1 MKGKKTRGLVGLM
14 LAVAMVLTSVNVFA
28 SITVNE
34 PDLKTVETK
43 VIVQKL
49 QIAPTDGTSIK
60 NTGEDQQA
68 NYAGKKYDK
77 TKYGDVQ
84 FTVYK
89 LNAIEVEASKKT
101 GQEIADEVEAAVKN
115 GNPASAYGATEFQA
129 ATTVDEN
136 LSLIHILKKELHR
149 LSFLQD
155 MIIPR

>member
-49 QIAPTDGTSIK
+49 QIAPTDGTSIT

-77 TKYGDVQ
+77 TNYGDVQ
-84 FTVYK
+84 FTV
-89 LNAIEVEASKKT
+89 
-101 GQEIADEVEAAVKN
+101 
-115 GNPASAYGATEFQA
+115 
-129 ATTVDEN
+129 
-136 LSLIHILKKELHR
+136 
-149 LSFLQD
+149 
-155 MIIPR
+155 